1 MLLLT
6 LASALLLAWVFAFGH
21 EDHALAYFAYVLSA
35 YTLVVLCLAGY
46 RQGKR
51 HCRREKQNRH
61 VNRYL
66 NDALFRTHVSL
77 YTSFG
82 GECHLCHCQICFG
95 HSFPLFW
102 FGSIAVYYFALR

>member
-1 MLLLT
+1 MERLKKGCRKLFFPGKATMLLLT
-6 LASALLLAWVFAFGH
+6 PASALLLAWAFAFGH

-46 RQGKR
+46 RQGK
-51 HCRREKQNRH
+51 KGIAAVKSKNRH

-77 YTSFG
+77 YTS
-82 GECHLCHCQICFG
+82 
-95 HSFPLFW
+95 
-102 FGSIAVYYFALR
+102 LR